1 MLTRR
6 HVRIKVMQTLY
17 AHNFNGADDPKPE
30 SLFKVQHSKN
40 VWLHLY
46 YSPCYVRF
54 EHHKAIP
61 TKKQQQRFVENPT
74 ALGLPLLQHE
84 LLVQL
89 QEDEQLSKLLKR
101 QYHKFWDLK
110 FDYVSCTMRS

>member
-17 AHNFNGADDPKPE
+17 AHNFNGADDPKTQKAFLKSSIQKTFE
-30 SLFKVQHSKN
+30 
-40 VWLHLY
+40 LHLLLLALLRAFRRHAQEQY
-46 YSPCYVRF
+46 QL
-54 EHHKAIP
+54 
-61 TKKQQQRFVENPT
+61 KKQQQRFVENPT

-89 QEDEQLSKLLKR
+89 QEDEQLKQTLK
-101 QYHKFWDLK
+101 
-110 FDYVSCTMRS
+110 TPIP